1 VILKLVDKIIGIDWT
16 HLSIFWLLSNMDYAT
31 EGGLDWSDAVSGDG
45 PFSVNQQ

>member
-1 VILKLVDKIIGIDWT
+1 
-16 HLSIFWLLSNMDYAT
+16 MDYAT